1 MNQSDLYDKPK
12 RNGKDKRMTLEEFN
26 KKFLDAFADAMM
38 ISVEDIS
45 DEKNVIEDLGADDL
59 DTVELVMAF
68 EDEFQIAC
76 EEEECAKCK
85 TVGDYKRM
93 VIEKF
98 KGSIEG

>member
-12 RNGKDKRMTLEEFN
+12 RNGKDERMTTAQFN
-26 KKFLDAFADAMM
+26 DKFVKTFADAMM
-38 ISVEDIS
+38 ISEEDIS
-45 DEKNVIEDLGADDL
+45 DDKNVVEDLGADDL
-59 DTVELVMAF
+59 YTVELVMAF

-93 VIEKF
+93 VMEKV
-98 KGSIEG
+98 KGQIEG

>member
-12 RNGKDKRMTLEEFN
+12 LNGKDFPMTLEEFN

-38 ISVEDIS
+38 ISTADIS
-45 DEKNVIEDLGADDL
+45 DDKNVVEDLGADDL
-59 DTVELVMAF
+59 DTIEVVMAL
-68 EDEFQIAC
+68 EDVFLITC

-93 VIEKF
+93 VMEKV
-98 KGSIEG
+98 KGQIEG